1 MKKKSL
7 SVLLCVA
14 MLMFGSVALTGCGN
28 DDSGSGNSQE
38 QSSRGGTEESSE
50 ESTQESSSEE
60 SQEPEGTNAAY
71 TTLEEYFATAEGEE
85 NFNYF
90 KTGLGDDGILLE
102 VEGNVMI
109 CTYPMADVALA
120 DYSEEQREQIMANMQ
135 ETMPATMEELSDYF
149 VPAVELFEDE
159 SGIDGVVLKVVYT
172 DANGE
177 LLYEHEFSSK

>member
-28 DDSGSGNSQE
+28 DGGESGRNQE
-38 QSSRGGTEESSE
+38 QSSGRGTEESSE

-149 VPAVELFEDE
+149 VPAVELFEEE

-177 LLYEHEFSSK
+177 LLYEHEFTSK